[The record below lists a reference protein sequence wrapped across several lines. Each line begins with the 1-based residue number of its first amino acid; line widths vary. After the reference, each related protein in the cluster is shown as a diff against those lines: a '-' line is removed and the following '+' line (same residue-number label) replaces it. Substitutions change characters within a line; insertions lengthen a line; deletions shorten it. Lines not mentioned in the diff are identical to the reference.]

1 MHHVS
6 DDFLCETTSPAL
18 GKIHAN
24 ILETYHWQINNIKTN
39 FEGRVFVLIYL
50 VKPVIISSYAFN

>member
-18 GKIHAN
+18 GKILAN
-24 ILETYHWQINNIKTN
+24 ILETYHWQMNNIKTN
-39 FEGRVFVLIYL
+39 FEVEF
-50 VKPVIISSYAFN
+50 SY